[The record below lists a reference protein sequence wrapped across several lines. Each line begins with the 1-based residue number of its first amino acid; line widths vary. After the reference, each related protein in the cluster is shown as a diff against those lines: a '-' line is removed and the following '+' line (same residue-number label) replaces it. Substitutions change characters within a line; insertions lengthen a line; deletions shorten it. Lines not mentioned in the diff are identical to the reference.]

1 MVAVAEAELREA
13 DSGIGSGLAAVG
25 SGGVAASEGG
35 AGIKS
40 KIEPEVEYGTPG
52 VKPPGLNLSPLCAS
66 VSLGAKTAATTSM
79 RAANRVMRNICATT
93 NSA

>member
-40 KIEPEVEYGTPG
+40 KIEPGVEYGTPG
-52 VKPPGLNLSPLCAS
+52 VKPPGLNLSPLCAR
-66 VSLGAKTAATTSM
+66 VSLGDKAAAATSM
-79 RAANRVMRNICATT
+79 SAADRVMRNICATT

>member
-52 VKPPGLNLSPLCAS
+52 VKPPELNLSPLCAC
-66 VSLGAKTAATTSM
+66 VSLGDKAAVTTSM
-79 RAANRVMRNICATT
+79 SAANRVLRNICATT

>member
-40 KIEPEVEYGTPG
+40 KIEPEFEYGMLG
-52 VKPPGLNLSPLCAS
+52 VKPPGLNLSPLCAR
-66 VSLGAKTAATTSM
+66 VSQGAKAAATARMS
-79 RAANRVMRNICATT
+79 AADRVMRNICATT

>member
-1 MVAVAEAELREA
+1 VVAVAEAELREA

-40 KIEPEVEYGTPG
+40 KIEPEFEYGMLG
-52 VKPPGLNLSPLCAS
+52 VKPPGLNLSPLCAR
-66 VSLGAKTAATTSM
+66 VSQGAKAAATARMS
-79 RAANRVMRNICATT
+79 AADRVMRNICATT

>member
-1 MVAVAEAELREA
+1 VVAVAEAELREA

-25 SGGVAASEGG
+25 SDGVVASEGG

-52 VKPPGLNLSPLCAS
+52 VKPPGLNLSPLCAC
-66 VSLGAKTAATTSM
+66 VSLGDKAAVTTSM
-79 RAANRVMRNICATT
+79 SAANRVLRNICATT